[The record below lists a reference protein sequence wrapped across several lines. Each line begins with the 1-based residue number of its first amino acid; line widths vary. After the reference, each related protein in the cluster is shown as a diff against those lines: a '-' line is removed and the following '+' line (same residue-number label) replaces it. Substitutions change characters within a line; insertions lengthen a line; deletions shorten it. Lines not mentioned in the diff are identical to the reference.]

1 MKNKSLKELT
11 MRLNEITIERVDLEI
26 KLMTLDKEYNQI
38 VYELW
43 QRVPPLK
50 NDLNI
55 QPKEKVRK
63 NENKY
68 K

>member
-1 MKNKSLKELT
+1 MKNKSLKELI

-26 KLMTLDKEYNQI
+26 KMMALDKEYNQI

-55 QPKEKVRK
+55 QPKGKARK